1 MLGTMKA
8 GGLEVPID
16 SVRLV
21 AGTIEFSGEVQSTW
35 RRPIRASGGPVRVA
49 LYGSDGQQVA
59 PEADWLVEIPAIE
72 RGGTYRLTLTLH
84 SEADHR
90 GEAWI
95 SLQRLSRELS
105 PRRRVITG

>member
-8 GGLEVPID
+8 GGLEVPVD

-21 AGTIEFSGEVQSTW
+21 AGNIEFSGEIASTW

-59 PEADWLVEIPAIE
+59 PFVDWLVEIPAIA
-72 RGGTYRLTLTLH
+72 RGGTYRLTLTLRP
-84 SEADHR
+84 EADHR
-90 GEAWI
+90 GEAWAA
-95 SLQRLSRELS
+95 LHRLTQELP
-105 PRRRVITG
+105 PRRRAITG

>member
-8 GGLEVPID
+8 GGLEIPVD

-21 AGTIEFSGEVQSTW
+21 AGTIEFSGEIGSTW

-59 PEADWLVEIPAIE
+59 PLAEWLVEIPAIE
-72 RGGTYRLTLTLH
+72 RGSSYRLTLTLRPE
-84 SEADHR
+84 SDHR
-90 GEAWI
+90 PEAWMSI
-95 SLQRLSRELS
+95 HRLAREL
-105 PRRRVITG
+105 PLRRRAITG